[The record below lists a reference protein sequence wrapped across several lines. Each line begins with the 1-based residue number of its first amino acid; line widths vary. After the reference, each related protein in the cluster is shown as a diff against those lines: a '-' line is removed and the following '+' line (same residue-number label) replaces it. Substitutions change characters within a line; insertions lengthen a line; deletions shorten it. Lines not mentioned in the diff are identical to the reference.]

1 MVRYAFRMD
10 DVTPDMSW
18 GKFESFVALFREHG
32 IRPLLGVVPDNR
44 DETLRH
50 DPPRADFWERVRSLA
65 AEGWPVAQ
73 HGYQHLT
80 LSRDGGLLR
89 MNRHSEFC
97 GLGEA
102 EQLARITAGQE
113 ILRRE
118 GLATDIWMAP
128 AHSYDR
134 LTLRALRTAG
144 FRYVTDG
151 LTLYPYEAG
160 GLKFIPCQMGRP
172 RRMPLGDITIAI
184 HANKASEAYLESVRA
199 FVAAERESIQDFS
212 VLLAAPPK
220 NYLNR
225 YSERL
230 IVVGRGVMHDLRERR
245 A

>member
-10 DVTPDMSW
+10 DITPDMSW
-18 GKFESFVALFREHG
+18 GKFESFVALFREYG

-44 DETLRH
+44 DETLAY
-50 DPPRADFWERVRSLA
+50 DPPRADFWARIRALA

-80 LSRDGGLLR
+80 LSHDGGLLR

-128 AHSYDR
+128 AHAYDR

-144 FRYVTDG
+144 FRHVTDG

-172 RRMPLGDITIAI
+172 RRMPAGHITICI
-184 HANKASEAYLESVRA
+184 HANKASEGYLESVRA
-199 FVAAERESIQDFS
+199 FVTAQRKNVVPFS
-212 VLLAAPPK
+212 VLLAAPPR
-220 NYLNR
+220 NYVNR
-225 YSERL
+225 YAERL
-230 IVVGRGVMHDLRERR
+230 IVAGRSVVHGLRERG